1 MSVQEN
7 SDLPNTPVSV
17 LRGVGP
23 ERQAQ
28 LVRLDIRTIGDL
40 LLHGPRRY
48 EDRRTFRKVRELE
61 LHETAAT
68 RGEIVAMGTKRYR
81 RGSRSV
87 FELILE
93 DGSGRLHCRWWNLP
107 FMEERFEVG
116 QELVVFGKVRGLKPV
131 TIDHPETEVIEG
143 DEERSL
149 HLHRIVPV
157 HPATEGM
164 TPRYLRWLVWQALE
178 RFGGQVPEPWDG
190 VTVAGLPSRSEAIR
204 ALHFPAD
211 LGDEEKARARLA
223 LDEFINLQL
232 GIQRRRRNLQ
242 SNAAGLPCGGD
253 NRLMRPF
260 LAGLPFKLTDAQTR
274 VLRELRQEMGGAHPM
289 RRLLQ
294 GDVGCGKTV
303 VAACCAIM
311 ALESGFEVAY
321 MAPTEVL
328 ARQQWQTLRA
338 WFEPLG
344 IPVHLRTGSLKT
356 DAADSGR
363 SFDAALRSADFQSA
377 VSRVSNPQGVVET
390 GSSADCPMAKPLPAV
405 TVGTHALIEAGFAP
419 SRLGLV
425 IIDEQHKFGVVQR
438 EALVRKGRYPHLLV
452 MTATPIPRTLGLTLY
467 GDLDVSVID
476 ALPAERGKISTYVR
490 TEASL
495 PKVWDFVRKQV
506 AGGRQAYV
514 VYPRVEEADLQT
526 GLKAVL
532 QEHAQLE
539 QKLAPHRVGLLHG
552 RMDATRKETVMR
564 DFRDRKLQ
572 VLVATSIIEV
582 GLDVPNAT
590 VMVIENADRFGLAQ
604 LHQLR
609 GRIGRGTGD
618 STCILVAGVRTQEAR
633 ARLKVLAETQDGF
646 RIAEADLQL
655 RGPGELLGQS
665 QSGLPPFRFGD
676 LARDLKLVE
685 QARQIA
691 GQLLDR
697 EQGDKT

>member
-1 MSVQEN
+1 MRRLGLRLRRPYNRRMPARELSDPLASSVA
-7 SDLPNTPVSV
+7 V

-28 LVRLDIRTIGDL
+28 LARMGIQTVGDV
-40 LLHGPRRY
+40 LLHRPRRY
-48 EDRRTFRKVRELE
+48 EDRRTFRKITELE
-61 LHETAAT
+61 LQETAAT
-68 RGEIVAMGTKRYR
+68 RGTIVAQGTKRYR

-87 FELILE
+87 FELIVE
-93 DGSGRLHCRWWNLP
+93 DGTGRLHCRWWNLP
-107 FMEERFEVG
+107 FMEERFQVG
-116 QELVVFGKVRGLKPV
+116 QELVVFGRVRDLKPV
-131 TIDHPETEVIEG
+131 TIDHPETEIIEG

-164 TPRYLRWLVWQALE
+164 TSRYVRWLVWQALE
-178 RFGGQVPEPWDG
+178 RFGGQVVEPWVG
-190 VTVAGLPSRSEAIR
+190 VAIAGFPGRAEAIR
-204 ALHFPAD
+204 ALHFPEELPDAD
-211 LGDEEKARARLA
+211 RARERLA
-223 LDEFINLQL
+223 LDEFIGLQI

-242 SNAAGLPCGGD
+242 ANATGLPCGGD

-260 LAGLPFKLTDAQTR
+260 LAALPFKLTEAQTQ
-274 VLRELRQEMGGAHPM
+274 VLRELRHDLGGAHPM

-311 ALESGFEVAY
+311 TLESGFEVAY

-344 IPVHLRTGSLKT
+344 IPVALRTGSLKT
-356 DAADSGR
+356 EPPGS
-363 SFDAALRSADFQSA
+363 AALEKGRGG
-377 VSRVSNPQGVVET
+377 P
-390 GSSADCPMAKPLPAV
+390 PAV
-405 TVGTHALIEAGFAP
+405 TVGTHALIEAGFSP
-419 SRLGLV
+419 PRLGLV

-476 ALPAERGKISTYVR
+476 ALPAERGKIETHVR

-495 PKVWDFVRKQV
+495 PKVWEFVRQQV
-506 AGGRQAYV
+506 AAGRQAYV
-514 VYPRVEEADLQT
+514 VYPRVEEADLQA

-532 QEHAQLE
+532 QEQARIQ
-539 QKLAPHRVGLLHG
+539 QTLAPHRVGLLHG
-552 RMDATRKETVMR
+552 RMNADEKEAVMG
-564 DFRDRKLQ
+564 DFRRNRVQ

-590 VMVIENADRFGLAQ
+590 VMVIESADRFGLAQ

-609 GRIGRGTGD
+609 GRIGRGAAD

-633 ARLKVLAETQDGF
+633 SRLKVLSETQDGF

-676 LARDLKLVE
+676 LVRDLKLVE
-685 QARQIA
+685 QARRIA
-691 GQLLDR
+691 GQLLDL
-697 EQGDKT
+697 EQGGRGGA